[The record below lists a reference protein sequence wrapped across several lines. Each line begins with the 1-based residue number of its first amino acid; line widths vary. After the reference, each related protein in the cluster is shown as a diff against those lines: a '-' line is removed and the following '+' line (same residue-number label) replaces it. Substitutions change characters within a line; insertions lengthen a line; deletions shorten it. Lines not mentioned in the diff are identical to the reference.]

1 MSQKR
6 WELSLTDKN
15 QRSAI
20 TQISGFFIVS
30 PNGNHSRIILLPSYD
45 ILPVHHR
52 LHQASLMY
60 G

>member
-15 QRSAI
+15 QRFAI
-20 TQISGFFIVS
+20 AQISGFLFYLLMEI
-30 PNGNHSRIILLPSYD
+30 RIIILLPSYD

-52 LHQASLMY
+52 LHQVSLMY

>member
-15 QRSAI
+15 QRFAI
-20 TQISGFFIVS
+20 AQISGFLFLS
-30 PNGNHSRIILLPSYD
+30 PNGNPYFILLPSYD
-45 ILPVHHR
+45 IRPVHRR
-52 LHQASLMY
+52 LHQVSLMY